1 MSDVTTVRSTG
12 IGSFPGTDIGDA
24 LKIAFAECPELP
36 YLPELPSRGAY
47 GQLIGRSTA
56 FLADLTLDL
65 QPSGWRLAGGSGR
78 DHRLAKA
85 TLRSDLDQLEEQAQG
100 YAGPF
105 KLAVAGPWT
114 LAASVERTR
123 GDRLLADHGARRFL
137 AESLAEGTG
146 QLLDELQ
153 RRLPALELVLQ
164 LDEPS
169 LPAVL
174 AGRVPTA
181 SGFSRHR
188 VVDLP
193 EASAAVRGVAE
204 AAGRRDVATWVH
216 CCAAEP
222 PIDLLRRSAVGG
234 LLLDLDQLTSRDW
247 DLIGPALEEG
257 LILGLGAVATG
268 GSPTADQIAR
278 RALAPLRALPVDP
291 ARSGQLVVSP
301 ACGLG
306 SRTRIEAVELLRR
319 LRTAAD
325 IVTDQLA
332 D

>member
-1 MSDVTTVRSTG
+1 MSDIAPVRSTG
-12 IGSFPGTDIGDA
+12 IGSFPGTDIADA

-36 YLPELPSRGAY
+36 YLPELPNRGAY
-47 GQLIGRSTA
+47 GQLIGRSSA

-78 DHRLAKA
+78 DHRLALS
-85 TLRSDLDQLEEQAQG
+85 TLRADLDHLEEQAQG
-100 YAGPF
+100 YAGDF
-105 KLAVAGPWT
+105 KISVAGPWT
-114 LAASVERTR
+114 LVASVERTR
-123 GDRLLADHGARRFL
+123 GDRLLADHGARRYL

-146 QLLDELQ
+146 QLLDELR
-153 RRLPALELVLQ
+153 RRLPELRIILQ

-193 EASAAVRGVAE
+193 EASAAIRGVAE
-204 AAGRRDVATWVH
+204 AAGRRGVATWVH

-222 PIDLLRRSAVGG
+222 PIDLLGRSAVEG
-234 LLLDLDQLTSRDW
+234 LLLDIDQLTSREW
-247 DLIGPALEEG
+247 DLIGPALETG
-257 LILGLGAVATG
+257 LTLGLGVAPTG
-268 GSPTADQIAR
+268 GSPNADQIAR
-278 RALAPLRALPVDP
+278 RTLAPLRALPVDP
-291 ARSGQLVVSP
+291 QRAGQLLVTP

-306 SRTRIEAVELLRR
+306 SRTRSDAVAVLRA
-319 LRTAAD
+319 LRGAAD

-332 D
+332 E